1 MFKKMSLLVATVI
14 GLLFTFGS
22 EDSYKTTVG
31 ADSGGQTVTLATVNW
46 ESEIAST
53 NVLAQVLK
61 EAGFNVQITTVDPAI
76 MFSSIAEGQ
85 LDAMVGGWVPTT
97 HQAYAEEYGDS
108 MVDLG
113 ANLEGA
119 ISALTVP
126 TYMEDIN
133 SITDLTDE
141 NDSTIT
147 AIEPGAGV
155 TNSAQNAVKE
165 YDNLSDWEVSVS
177 STGAMIAELDQA
189 INNEEDIVVV
199 GWKPHWMFM
208 DYDLKMLD
216 DPENVFGGYEE
227 IHSYAREGLKEDNPE
242 AYKII
247 DNFYWEVEDMSSV
260 MEELATDVEP
270 EEAADNWIEA
280 NR

>member
-1 MFKKMSLLVATVI
+1 
-14 GLLFTFGS
+14 
-22 EDSYKTTVG
+22 
-31 ADSGGQTVTLATVNW
+31 
-46 ESEIAST
+46 
-53 NVLAQVLK
+53 
-61 EAGFNVQITTVDPAI
+61 
-76 MFSSIAEGQ
+76 
-85 LDAMVGGWVPTT
+85 
-97 HQAYAEEYGDS
+97 
-108 MVDLG
+108 
-113 ANLEGA
+113 
-119 ISALTVP
+119 
-126 TYMEDIN
+126 
-133 SITDLTDE
+133 
-141 NDSTIT
+141 
-147 AIEPGAGV
+147 
-155 TNSAQNAVKE
+155 
-165 YDNLSDWEVSVS
+165 VS

-280 NR
+280 NRETVDGWLE

>member
-76 MFSSIAEGQ
+76 MFSSVAEGQ
-85 LDAMVGGWVPTT
+85 LDAMVDGWVPTT
-97 HQAYAEEYGDS
+97 HQAYAEKYGDS

-177 STGAMIAELDQA
+177 STSAMIAELDQA

-216 DPENVFGGYEE
+216 D
-227 IHSYAREGLKEDNPE
+227 PE

-280 NR
+280 NRETVDGWLE